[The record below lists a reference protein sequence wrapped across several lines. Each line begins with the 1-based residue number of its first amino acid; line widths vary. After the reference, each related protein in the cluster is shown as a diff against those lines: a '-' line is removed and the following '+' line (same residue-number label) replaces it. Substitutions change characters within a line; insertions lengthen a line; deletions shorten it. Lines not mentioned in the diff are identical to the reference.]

1 VPGRTAKPRRSPAE
15 RAGRLL
21 SVTIRQVARQAGVS
35 VATVS
40 RVLNDKGPVAEET
53 RQRIREVAERLRYVP
68 HGAARSLITNKTN
81 TLGVLLPDIYGEFF
95 SEIIRGMDHAARR
108 RGYHLLVSSSHGD
121 RSEIEAALRA
131 TRGRVDGLI
140 VMSPEVDV
148 ETLQANL
155 PETLPIVMLNCR
167 GNGTSLD
174 SLTVDNYAGAFEMV
188 RHLAG
193 LGHRRIALV
202 KGPPNNYDARERL
215 RGYRDATRALS
226 IERSKELE
234 IDGDF
239 TEEAGH
245 RAGERVAALK
255 PRPTAIFATND
266 AMAIGVLSA
275 LHEAGLDIPREI
287 AVAGFDD
294 IPVCRFISPPLS
306 TVHVAIPELGGRAIE
321 RLIHAIETKNRH
333 RRRHEMLPTTLV
345 VRSSSGAPLG
355 GFQPSRDRTRQRRG
369 HTRDPSASVRRDAP
383 GGVARPDITHQF
395 NDRPERR
402 KVK

>member
-1 VPGRTAKPRRSPAE
+1 V
-15 RAGRLL
+15 
-21 SVTIRQVARQAGVS
+21 SVTIKQVARRAGVS

-53 RQRIREVAERLRYVP
+53 RRRIREVAEKLRYVP

-95 SEIIRGMDHAARR
+95 SEIIRGMDHAARG

-121 RSEIEAALRA
+121 KGEIEAVLRA

-140 VMSPEVDV
+140 VMSPDVDV
-148 ETLQANL
+148 QTLQANL

-167 GNGTSLD
+167 ANGTVFD
-174 SLTVDNYAGAFEMV
+174 SITVDNYVGAFEMV

-215 RGYRDATRALS
+215 RAYRDATRALS

-245 RAGERVAALK
+245 RAGERIAALK

-275 LHEAGLDIPREI
+275 LHEAGLDIPREMS
-287 AVAGFDD
+287 VAGFDD
-294 IPVCRFISPPLS
+294 IPICRFISPPLS

-321 RLIHAIETKNRH
+321 RLIHAIETKNTH
-333 RRRHEMLPTTLV
+333 RRRQEMLPTTLI
-345 VRSSSGAPLG
+345 VRSSCGALPG
-355 GFQPSRDRTRQRRG
+355 DPKPGRNGTRRRRG
-369 HTRDPSASVRRDAP
+369 RARDPSGPVRRAP
-383 GGVARPDITHQF
+383 SRGAARQTSQQLDNRF
-395 NDRPERR
+395 ERR
-402 KVK
+402 KVR

>member
-1 VPGRTAKPRRSPAE
+1 M
-15 RAGRLL
+15 
-21 SVTIRQVARQAGVS
+21 SVTIKQVAHQAGVS

-53 RQRIREVAERLRYVP
+53 RRRIHEVAARLRYVP
-68 HGAARSLITNKTN
+68 HGAARSLITRKTS
-81 TLGVLLPDIYGEFF
+81 TIGVLLPDIYGEFF
-95 SEIIRGMDHAARR
+95 SEIIRGIDLAARR

-121 RSEIEAALRA
+121 KGEIEAALRA

-155 PETLPIVMLNCR
+155 PETLPIVMLSCR
-167 GNGTSLD
+167 GKGTVFD
-174 SLTVDNYAGAFEMV
+174 SITVDNYAGTFEMV

-215 RGYRDATRALS
+215 RAYRDATRAFS
-226 IERSKELE
+226 IERSKDLE

-275 LHEAGLDIPREI
+275 LHEAGVDIPREMS
-287 AVAGFDD
+287 VAGFDD
-294 IPVCRFISPPLS
+294 IPICRFVSPPLS
-306 TVHVAIPELGGRAIE
+306 SVHVAIPELGGRAIE

-333 RRRHEMLPTTLV
+333 RRRHEMLPTTLI
-345 VRSSSGAPLG
+345 VRSSCGARSGGLEPG
-355 GFQPSRDRTRQRRG
+355 RNGNRRRKG
-369 HTRDPSASVRRDAP
+369 HTRDPSDSFRRDAP
-383 GGVARPDITHQF
+383 DGVV
-395 NDRPERR
+395 RPEKPHSKSTIVLKGGR
-402 KVK
+402 

>member
-1 VPGRTAKPRRSPAE
+1 MPGRTAKVSRPPARRE
-15 RAGRLL
+15 GRLV
-21 SVTIRQVARQAGVS
+21 SVTIKHVARQAGVS

-53 RQRIREVAERLRYVP
+53 RRRIREVTERLRYVP

-121 RSEIEAALRA
+121 RSEIEAVLRA

-148 ETLQANL
+148 QTLQANL

-167 GNGTSLD
+167 GDGTVFD
-174 SLTVDNYAGAFEMV
+174 SITVDNYAGAYEMV
-188 RHLAG
+188 RHLAE

-215 RGYRDATRALS
+215 RAYRDSARALS
-226 IERSKELE
+226 LERSRDLE

-239 TEEAGH
+239 TEESGH
-245 RAGERVAALK
+245 RAGERVAALE

-306 TVHVAIPELGGRAIE
+306 SVHVAIPELGARAIE
-321 RLIHAIETKNRH
+321 RLIHGIEQKNTH
-333 RRRHEMLPTTLV
+333 RRRHETLPTTLV
-345 VRSSSGAPLG
+345 VRSSCGAGPG
-355 GFQPSRDRTRQRRG
+355 GFKSSRTGHRRRAG
-369 HTRDPSASVRRDAP
+369 HARDPGTPIDRDAP
-383 GGVARPDITHQF
+383 RRAPRVRTASRNQMINSKGGR
-395 NDRPERR
+395 
-402 KVK
+402 

>member
-1 VPGRTAKPRRSPAE
+1 VPGRTANVSRPPARRE
-15 RAGRLL
+15 GRLV
-21 SVTIRQVARQAGVS
+21 SVTIKQVAHQAGVS

-53 RQRIREVAERLRYVP
+53 RQRIRTVAERLRYVP

-81 TLGVLLPDIYGEFF
+81 TIGVLLPDIYGEFF

-121 RSEIEAALRA
+121 RSEIEAVLRA

-140 VMSPEVDV
+140 VMSPELDV
-148 ETLQANL
+148 QTLQANL

-167 GNGTSLD
+167 GNGTVFD
-174 SLTVDNYAGAFEMV
+174 SITVDNYAGAFEMV
-188 RHLAG
+188 RHLAE

-215 RGYRDATRALS
+215 RGYRDAARALS
-226 IERSKELE
+226 IERSRDLE
-234 IDGDF
+234 IEGDF

-245 RAGERVAALK
+245 RAGKHIAAIK

-275 LHEAGLDIPREI
+275 LHEAGLEVPRDI

-294 IPVCRFISPPLS
+294 IPISRFVSPSLS
-306 TVHVAIPELGGRAIE
+306 SVHVAIPELGGRAIE
-321 RLIHAIETKNRH
+321 RLIHAIEAKNRH
-333 RRRHEMLPTTLV
+333 KRRHETLPTTLV
-345 VRSSSGAPLG
+345 VRSSSGAALG
-355 GFQPSRDRTRQRRG
+355 GFQPSRDRTRRRRG
-369 HTRDPSASVRRDAP
+369 HTRDPSDSFRRASP
-383 GGVARPDITHQF
+383 GGAAEGAKPPRNATIVAKGGR
-395 NDRPERR
+395 
-402 KVK
+402 

>member
-1 VPGRTAKPRRSPAE
+1 MPGRTAKLRRSPA
-15 RAGRLL
+15 RGAGRLL
-21 SVTIRQVARQAGVS
+21 SVTIKQVAHQAGVS

-95 SEIIRGMDHAARR
+95 SEIIRGIDLAARR

-121 RSEIEAALRA
+121 KAEIEAALRA
-131 TRGRVDGLI
+131 TRGRVDGLDR
-140 VMSPEVDV
+140 DV
-148 ETLQANL
+148 ARGGRPDAAGEPPRDPADRDAQL
-155 PETLPIVMLNCR
+155 PGQRDCVRLP
-167 GNGTSLD
+167 
-174 SLTVDNYAGAFEMV
+174 
-188 RHLAG
+188 
-193 LGHRRIALV
+193 HRRQPRGRVRDGEAPCGARAPEDRTRQ
-202 KGPPNNYDARERL
+202 GPSQQLRRPGAAARL
-215 RGYRDATRALS
+215 PGRDPRALDR
-226 IERSKELE
+226 EVEELE

-294 IPVCRFISPPLS
+294 IPVCRFVSPPLS
-306 TVHVAIPELGGRAIE
+306 TVHVAIPELGGA
-321 RLIHAIETKNRH
+321 
-333 RRRHEMLPTTLV
+333 P
-345 VRSSSGAPLG
+345 SSG
-355 GFQPSRDRTRQRRG
+355 
-369 HTRDPSASVRRDAP
+369 
-383 GGVARPDITHQF
+383 
-395 NDRPERR
+395 
-402 KVK
+402 